1 MKVLKQSE
9 LEELVNILNNDGILA
24 VPTDTIYGLCA
35 KMNSKKAFE
44 KLVKTKKR
52 PSNKPFPIMCANLK
66 QINCI
71 AKVDQKSKKIIQDFM
86 PGPITIL
93 LEKKNGIPQYVNN
106 DLRLIAIRMATSK
119 FLEKLI
125 QKVGCPI
132 FMSSANLSDEPVC
145 KSIEEIQNKFPN
157 IDGIVEGQVSY
168 GKASTILDCTSDK
181 VKIIREGPISLDEII
196 NILN

>member
-1 MKVLKQSE
+1 MKVIKQSE
-9 LEELVNILNNDGILA
+9 LEELANILDNDGILA

-35 KMNSKKAFE
+35 KMNSKEAFE

-52 PSNKPFPIMCANLK
+52 PSNKPFPIMCANLE

-71 AKVDQKSKKIIQDFM
+71 AKVDPKSKKIIQYFM

-93 LEKKNGIPQYVNN
+93 LEKKNEIPQYVNN

-119 FLEKLI
+119 FLEELI

-157 IDGIVEGQVSY
+157 IDGIVKGQVSY